1 MNIYQ
6 LSGRNIEIT
15 DAIRAYLERKME
27 RLDRYFDRIVDAKV
41 VLSLAESPHVER
53 RARTEIQVNV
63 PGGVIRAEESDPDL
77 YTAIDRAV
85 DLMERQLK
93 RFKSRIE
100 EGRRLESVRL
110 AAPVAVVEEVVAEP
124 IIERVKTF
132 TLKPMDPEDAALQ
145 MEALGH
151 SFFVF
156 RNAESE
162 TVNVIYRRNNGNY
175 GLIVPE

>member
-15 DAIRAYLERKME
+15 DAIRAYLEHKME
-27 RLDRYFDRIVDAKV
+27 KLDRYFDRIVDAKV

-93 RFKSRIE
+93 RFKGRIGE
-100 EGRRLESVRL
+100 TRRPESIRSL
-110 AAPVAVVEEVVAEP
+110 GPAVVAEEVVTEP

-132 TLKPMDPEDAALQ
+132 ELKPMNPEDAALQ

-156 RNAESE
+156 RNAETE
-162 TVNVIYRRNNGNY
+162 TINVIYRRRNGNF